1 VGGGS
6 VSEVQGLVHGGPDAS
21 GVAAHDFSTNAN
33 ACGPCPE
40 VLEALRAV
48 DRQHYPDP
56 HYTQL
61 RAQLGAWHGVAPER
75 IVLAASAS
83 EFIQRM
89 TAWAVRSGLQ
99 RVRVPVHGYGDYSRA
114 AQAWGLPLHGPMESL
129 AGPAL
134 QWACCPAS
142 PLGQPD
148 AALAAGV
155 PLAPGHALVL
165 DCAYR
170 PLVLQGASAP
180 PPEAGWQMWSPNKS
194 LGMTGVRAAYAV
206 APAQALAD
214 GQVAR
219 LQALAP
225 SWPVGA
231 EGVALLQ
238 CWIRPQVQA
247 WLAQTRVVLRDWK
260 AQQLSLCAAMGWT
273 VRPGSQANYFVAR
286 PPVDD
291 LAALLAALRAC
302 GVQLRDCA
310 SFGLP
315 GHVRMGVR
323 PPASQ
328 RALQAAWDAW
338 G

>member
-1 VGGGS
+1 M
-6 VSEVQGLVHGGPDAS
+6 VHGGPDAA

-40 VLEALRAV
+40 VLEALRAA

-61 RAQLGAWHGVAPER
+61 RVQLGEWHGVAPER

-89 TAWAVRSGLQ
+89 TAWAVRSGLRQ
-99 RVRVPVHGYGDYSRA
+99 VRVPPHGYGDYLRA
-114 AQAWGLPLHGPMESL
+114 AQAWGLDLQATE
-129 AGPAL
+129 AVAEGPAL
-134 QWACCPAS
+134 RWTCCPAS
-142 PLGQPD
+142 PLGRPD
-148 AALAAGV
+148 VQLTEG
-155 PLAPGHALVL
+155 LAPQPGQVLVI

-170 PLVLQGASAP
+170 PLVLEGRSTP
-180 PPEAGWQMWSPNKS
+180 PPAGAWQLWSPNKA

-206 APAQALAD
+206 APAEAVAS
-214 GQVAR
+214 GQVAV

-238 CWIRPQVQA
+238 RWPQQRVQA
-247 WLAQTRVVLRDWK
+247 WVLRTHDVLRDWK
-260 AQQLSLCAAMGWT
+260 ARQLALCAAMGWA
-273 VRPGSQANYFVAR
+273 VEPGSQANYFVAR
-286 PPVDD
+286 PPVAD
-291 LAALLAALRAC
+291 LAPLLAALRAR
-302 GVQLRDCA
+302 GIQLRDCA

-315 GHVRMGVR
+315 GQVRMGVR

-328 RALQAAWDAW
+328 QALQAAWRAW
-338 G
+338 R